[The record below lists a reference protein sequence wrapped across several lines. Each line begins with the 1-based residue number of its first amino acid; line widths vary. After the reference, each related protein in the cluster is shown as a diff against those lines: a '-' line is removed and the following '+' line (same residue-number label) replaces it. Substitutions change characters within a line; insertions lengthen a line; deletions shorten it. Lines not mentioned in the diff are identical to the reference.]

1 MLLTKLAKSKLL
13 SPYSY
18 YSKMAQNKAIIDY
31 RLKGYVRAD
40 ALGQYLLSIMQLNSL
55 KDNVLFNMVLDD
67 TRVRMRGVKFI

>member
-18 YSKMAQNKAIIDY
+18 YSKMVQNKAIIDY
-31 RLKGYVRAD
+31 NLKGYVRAD
-40 ALGQYLLSIMQLNSL
+40 AIDDYLLSIMPLNSL

-67 TRVRMRGVKFI
+67 LRIRMRGVDFI

>member
-18 YSKMAQNKAIIDY
+18 YSKMVQNKAIIDY
-31 RLKGYVRAD
+31 NLKGYVRAD
-40 ALGQYLLSIMQLNSL
+40 AVDDYLLSIMPLNSL

-67 TRVRMRGVKFI
+67 LRIRMRGVSFI

>member
-1 MLLTKLAKSKLL
+1 MLLTKLAQSKLL

-18 YSKMAQNKAIIDY
+18 YSKMVQNKAVIEY

-40 ALGQYLLSIMQLNSL
+40 AVDNYLLRIMPLNSL

-67 TRVRMRGVKFI
+67 LRIRMRGVDFI